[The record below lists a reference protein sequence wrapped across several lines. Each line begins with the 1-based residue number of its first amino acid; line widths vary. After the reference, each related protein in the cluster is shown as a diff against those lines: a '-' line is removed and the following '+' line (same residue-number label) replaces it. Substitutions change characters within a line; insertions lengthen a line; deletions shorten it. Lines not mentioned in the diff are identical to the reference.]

1 MAAAPRPLD
10 VHHVATLASLT
21 LSREEEAKRFE
32 AELGAIV
39 AYVAQLGELDTRD
52 VPPTAHVQLDH
63 LALRQDA
70 IYPGLTREEA
80 LSQAPAVEG
89 DGFAVPTF
97 VE

>member
-1 MAAAPRPLD
+1 MADAPRPLD

-21 LSREEEAKRFE
+21 LTEEEAKRFE

-70 IYPGLTREEA
+70 ICPGLTREEA
-80 LSQAPAVEG
+80 LSQAPAVDG